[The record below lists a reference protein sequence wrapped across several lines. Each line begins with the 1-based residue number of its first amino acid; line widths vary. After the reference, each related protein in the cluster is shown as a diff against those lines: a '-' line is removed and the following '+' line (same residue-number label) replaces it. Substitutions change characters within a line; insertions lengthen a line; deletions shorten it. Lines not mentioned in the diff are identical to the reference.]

1 MVSMSAAI
9 QEPKSSEVKVDKT
22 DQNLKILL
30 VEDNPDDAELT
41 RRLLRRI
48 CLDRDIFLAA
58 DAEEALGCLGTL
70 YGEGSALPDL
80 ILLDIKLPRLSGMEL
95 LERLKT
101 SQEFRSI
108 PVVML
113 TGSLVSEHIQKSY
126 DLGAVTYLLKPI
138 SEDEL
143 LMTLSDFT

>member
-1 MVSMSAAI
+1 MSAAI

-143 LMTLSDFT
+143 LMTLSDLT

>member
-1 MVSMSAAI
+1 MSAAI
-9 QEPKSSEVKVDKT
+9 RELKRLEVKVDKRC
-22 DQNLKILL
+22 QNLKILL

-41 RRLLRRI
+41 IRQLRRI
-48 CLDRDIFLAA
+48 CPERDIFLAA
-58 DAEEALGCLGTL
+58 DAEEALSCLEHL
-70 YGEGSALPDL
+70 RQEGSGLPDL

-101 SQEFRSI
+101 SPEFRGI

-113 TGSLVSEHIQKSY
+113 TGSLVSEHIQRSY

-138 SEDEL
+138 SEDDL
-143 LMTLSDFT
+143 LMTLSHLT

>member
-1 MVSMSAAI
+1 MSAAI
-9 QEPKSSEVKVDKT
+9 QKPKSSEVKVDKT
-22 DQNLKILL
+22 SQTLKILL

-48 CLDRDIFLAA
+48 CPDRDIFLAA
-58 DAEEALGCLGTL
+58 DAEEALSCLESL
-70 YGEGSALPDL
+70 YEERSGLPDL

-101 SQEFRSI
+101 SPQFGGV

-138 SEDEL
+138 SEDDL
-143 LMTLSDFT
+143 LMILSCLT

>member
-1 MVSMSAAI
+1 MSAAI
-9 QEPKSSEVKVDKT
+9 QGPKSSEVNVSKAY
-22 DQNLKILL
+22 QRLKILL

-41 RRLLRRI
+41 QRMLRRI
-48 CLDRDIFLAA
+48 CPDREIFIAA
-58 DAEEALGCLGTL
+58 DAEEALSCLEHL
-70 YGEGSALPDL
+70 REEGSGLPDL

-95 LERLKT
+95 LERLK
-101 SQEFRSI
+101 SDLEFRRI

-126 DLGAVTYLLKPI
+126 DLGAVSYLLKPI

-143 LMTLSDFT
+143 LMILSCLS

>member
-143 LMTLSDFT
+143 LMTLSDLT

>member
-1 MVSMSAAI
+1 MSAAI